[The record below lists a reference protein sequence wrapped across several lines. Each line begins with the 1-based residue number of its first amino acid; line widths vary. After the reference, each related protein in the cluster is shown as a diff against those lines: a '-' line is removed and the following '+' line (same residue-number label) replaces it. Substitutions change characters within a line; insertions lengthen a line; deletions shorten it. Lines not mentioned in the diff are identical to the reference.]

1 MLELK
6 IPATSANIG
15 SGFDSLGLALDLYNY
30 VWMEEHDGLII
41 QSMDDIVIPT
51 DESNLIY
58 DTARRLYAECGRAF
72 PGLRITQK
80 NDIPLTRGLGSSSAC
95 IIAGLLGANTLM
107 GGPIPQDEI
116 IHYACVLEGHPDNV
130 APALLGGLVTSA
142 LEGKRV
148 YYVKQEIHTG
158 VKFAA
163 FIPNFELSTKK
174 ARAALPEM
182 VSHKDAVFNLSRAA
196 LASVSLY
203 SGNLQNLR
211 VAVDDR
217 LHQPYR
223 LGLIPGADKVFDL
236 AYELGAYGVYVS
248 GAGPTIMAIVDS
260 ADDLFEQRAAAL
272 LKERGL
278 DSYRLRIHHVDNT
291 GATVRHIGI

>member
-6 IPATSANIG
+6 IPATSANLG

-30 VWMEEHDGLII
+30 VWMEEYDGLII
-41 QSMDDIVIPT
+41 QSMDDIAVPT

-58 DTARRLYAECGRAF
+58 DTARRLYAECGRPF

-107 GGPIPQDEI
+107 GAPIPEDEI
-116 IHYACVLEGHPDNV
+116 IHTACVLEGHPDNV

-142 LEGKRV
+142 LEGEKV

-163 FIPNFELSTKK
+163 FIPDFELSTQK
-174 ARAALPEM
+174 ARAALPKM

-260 ADDLFEQRAAAL
+260 GDDAFEQRAVAF
-272 LKERGL
+272 LKERKL
-278 DSYRLRIHHVDNT
+278 DGYSLRIHHVDNT
-291 GATVRHIGI
+291 GASVQQIGI